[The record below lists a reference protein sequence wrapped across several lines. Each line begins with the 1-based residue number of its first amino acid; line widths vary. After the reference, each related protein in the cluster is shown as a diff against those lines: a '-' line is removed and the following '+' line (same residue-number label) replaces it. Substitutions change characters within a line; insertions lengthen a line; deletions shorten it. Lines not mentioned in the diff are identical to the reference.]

1 MLSSVVAFFIS
12 WLNSDHIVAIHLS
25 VIRDILLN
33 SRVVQ
38 AIAFGEDTEKGE
50 LKRGTGDR
58 GALQCV
64 RGIEGVSWGKPE
76 WPLRVRL
83 EFVSCHDCLLI
94 ACVPFHLEASLPG
107 EDIVEDNKSCNC
119 EFVTEDLTPGL
130 KVSIRAVW

>member
-12 WLNSDHIVAIHLS
+12 WLDSDHNVVIHLS
-25 VIRDILLN
+25 VGRDILLN
-33 SRVVQ
+33 TRVVQ
-38 AIAFGEDTEKGE
+38 AIAFGENTEKGE
-50 LKRGTGDR
+50 LKRGMGW
-58 GALQCV
+58 GVALQYI
-64 RGIEGVSWGKPE
+64 RSIKGVSWRKPE
-76 WPLRVRL
+76 WPLRIRL
-83 EFVSCHDCLLI
+83 EFVSHHDCLLI